1 MYIIFFNDCTCPD
14 RYIIKLL
21 RGEKMTKN
29 IKLFLDYLNNF
40 LTVSAFADYYGFS
53 IKKANKIIKTGR
65 KEHNKL
71 IEG

>member
-1 MYIIFFNDCTCPD
+1 
-14 RYIIKLL
+14 
-21 RGEKMTKN
+21 MTKN

-53 IKKANKIIKTGR
+53 IKKANKIIRIGR
-65 KEHNKL
+65 KEHNKH